1 MQTHIPDGEG
11 MHRIV
16 IIGGG
21 AGGLELATLLGDTL
35 GKRKQAHITLIDKN
49 LTHIWKPMLHEIASG
64 SLDYTMHEVDYLAQ
78 AHGHHFRYRIGAMS
92 GIDRKQ
98 KLVFVDAHTD
108 EEGQT
113 VTRQRSFTYDTLVV
127 AIGSRTHDFGIPG
140 VAEYAIQLDTAEQAQ
155 RFHRK
160 LVNACIRAHA
170 QDEPLQSGQLQV
182 AIIGAGA
189 TGVELSAELHKSI
202 RTLVDYGLERIDADR
217 DVRLN
222 LIEAAP
228 RILSALP
235 ERIAGEAM
243 RILQRLKV
251 NVRTNARVSAVLP
264 DGVQLASG
272 EFIPAELVVWAA
284 GIRSF
289 VCLQHM
295 DGLEINDI
303 NQLIVKPS
311 LQTTLDDHVFAFGD
325 CAAAVWQGKPA
336 GTLVPP
342 RAQAAH
348 QQALHLA
355 KQIRNQIEGKPL
367 EDFHY
372 QDFGSL
378 VSLGENW
385 AVGGLMGNLAK
396 GTMFVEGYLA
406 RFMYNM
412 LYKKHQ
418 LGLHGFWKVALD
430 TLDGWIRRST
440 TPRIKLH

>member
-1 MQTHIPDGEG
+1 MQTHIPDGQG

-16 IIGGG
+16 VVGGG
-21 AGGLELATLLGDTL
+21 AGGLELATLLGDSL

-64 SLDYTMHEVDYLAQ
+64 SMDYTLHEVDYLAQ
-78 AHGHHFRYRIGAMS
+78 ARAHHFRYRVGAMTH
-92 GIDRKQ
+92 IDRQQ
-98 KLVFVDAHTD
+98 KRVFIDAHTD
-108 EEGQT
+108 AEGQT
-113 VTRQRSFTYDTLVV
+113 VTQQRSFPYDTLVV

-140 VAEYAIQLDTAEQAQ
+140 VAEHAIQLDTAEQAQ
-155 RFHRK
+155 RFHRR
-160 LVNACIRAHA
+160 LVNACIRANA
-170 QDEPLQSGQLQV
+170 QEEPLYAGQLQV

-189 TGVELSAELHKSI
+189 TGVELAAELHKSI
-202 RTLVDYGLERIDADR
+202 RTLLDYGLETIDADR
-217 DVRLN
+217 DVTLN

-235 ERIAGEAM
+235 ERIAAEAT

-251 NVRTNARVSAVLP
+251 NIRTNARVSAVLP
-264 DGVQLASG
+264 DGVQLSSG

-289 VCLQHM
+289 VCLQRM

-303 NQLIVKPS
+303 NQLLVKPS
-311 LQTTLDDHVFAFGD
+311 LQTTQDNSIFAFGD
-325 CAAAVWQGKPA
+325 CAAAAWLGKPD
-336 GTLVPP
+336 GTLIPP

-348 QQALHLA
+348 QQAMHLT
-355 KQIRNQIEGKPL
+355 KQMHHLLEGKPL

-396 GTMFVEGYLA
+396 GTLFVEGYVA

-418 LGLHGFWKVALD
+418 LGLHGFWKVVLD
-430 TLDGWIRRST
+430 TVGGWIRRST